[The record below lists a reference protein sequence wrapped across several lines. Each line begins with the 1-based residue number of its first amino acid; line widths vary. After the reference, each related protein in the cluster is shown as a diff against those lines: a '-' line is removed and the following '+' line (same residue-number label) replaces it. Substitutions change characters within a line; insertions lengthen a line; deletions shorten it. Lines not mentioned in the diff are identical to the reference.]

1 MFPLFKDVIT
11 ICFAGVITISNLFS
25 TSVQEIKLFWPASR
39 GRQRVKTRKRGL
51 IADWAIFWF
60 PVPKEIQISCL
71 IIAEVP
77 MQKKFLA
84 YDDNDKVVVSNLYYA
99 SSRDF

>member
-1 MFPLFKDVIT
+1 MFPLLKDVIT
-11 ICFAGVITISNLFS
+11 ICFWVITISNLFS

-39 GRQRVKTRKRGL
+39 GRQRVKTRKKGL
-51 IADWAIFWF
+51 IAGWAIFWF

-77 MQKKFLA
+77 MQKKVFCI
-84 YDDNDKVVVSNLYYA
+84 
-99 SSRDF
+99 R